1 MLKKYKTYSTKVLQ
15 KMAKVKTGEEL
26 EVIKSIL
33 ESRGASQEHP
43 SGGTLYNGTETPE
56 YKAEMGITPEDEKKL
71 EEADK
76 AAEAAKEAAKEDK
89 PKAKKEKAPKAE
101 KAPREL
107 KKTRSLEEAKVQLE
121 EAKKNVGHFI
131 TVKTFRGG
139 EEVTGTITGV
149 RLDPRSNFVQYRI
162 RLEDGKMIGKG
173 VDNPDV
179 VVGEVAP
186 KPAKKEKSEPAP
198 AEAPEAPEAPAEA
211 TAPEEASED

>member
-1 MLKKYKTYSTKVLQ
+1 MFKKYKTYSTKVLQ

-76 AAEAAKEAAKEDK
+76 AAEAAKENK

-107 KKTRSLEEAKVQLE
+107 KKTRSLEEAKAQLE

-198 AEAPEAPEAPAEA
+198 AEAPEAPAEA
-211 TAPEEASED
+211 TATEEASED

>member
-15 KMAKVKTGEEL
+15 KMAKIKTGEEL

-56 YKAEMGITPEDEKKL
+56 YKSEMGITPEDEKKL

-76 AAEAAKEAAKEDK
+76 AAEAAKEDK

-107 KKTRSLEEAKVQLE
+107 KKTRSLEEAKAQLE
-121 EAKKNVGHFI
+121 EAKKNVGRLI

-173 VDNPDV
+173 VDNSDV

-198 AEAPEAPEAPAEA
+198 AEAPEAPAEA
-211 TAPEEASED
+211 TATEEASED

>member
-1 MLKKYKTYSTKVLQ
+1 MDETMLKKYKTYSTKVLQ

-71 EEADK
+71 EEA
-76 AAEAAKEAAKEDK
+76 AEAAKEDK
-89 PKAKKEKAPKAE
+89 AKAKKEKAPKSE

-107 KKTRSLEEAKVQLE
+107 KKTRSLEEAKAQLE
-121 EAKKNVGHFI
+121 EAKKKVGHFI

-139 EEVTGTITGV
+139 EEVTGVITGV
-149 RLDPRSNFVQYRI
+149 RLDSRSNFVQFRI

-198 AEAPEAPEAPAEA
+198 AEAPEAPAEV